1 MSNVKNNQRGPMELD
16 PGPADDLTKAPD
28 EELML
33 RTGRGEMDA
42 FETLVHRHESGLV
55 NYFFRLHWDRYRAED
70 QAQEVFL
77 KLYRHSREYEPTAK
91 FTTYMYRIAHN
102 CWVDDLR
109 RSKHERNQV
118 SLDVQDA
125 DGASLRELVFAM
137 GDDPRDEARKEEVV
151 EAVIKAVDMLPDEH
165 KAVFVLSEIEGMSY
179 LQISRILE
187 IPEGTV
193 KSRMHAAVR
202 KLRERLAAVAPRR

>member
-1 MSNVKNNQRGPMELD
+1 MTDEGVMRSDVSQGDMASVGDE
-16 PGPADDLTKAPD
+16 DL
-28 EELML
+28 LL
-33 RTGRGEMDA
+33 RTGRGDMEA
-42 FETLVHRHESGLV
+42 FEELVARHQSGLI
-55 NYFFRLHWDRYRAED
+55 NYFFRLHWDRHRAED
-70 QAQEVFL
+70 QAQEVFV
-77 KLYRHSREYEPTAK
+77 KLFTHARDYRPTAK

-151 EAVIKAVDMLPDEH
+151 EAVIKAVDLLPDEH